1 MLEKSCKKFML
12 FREANE
18 LQQWINE
25 KESALTNEEV
35 GSDLEQVEV
44 LQKKFDDFQK
54 VTPSRSSCSESS
66 HHSRVSCYMSL
77 VLTFLCLQDLKA
89 NESRL
94 RDINKVASEL
104 ESEGLM
110 AEEAPMVQA
119 QVSSPC
125 LDPLHEPSS
134 MLDLLINGD
143 PFFSLQQQ
151 EMLGSALGKVVL
163 LSSASCTL
171 PDL

>member
-12 FREANE
+12 FRKANE

-25 KESALTNEEV
+25 KEGALTNEEV
-35 GSDLEQVEV
+35 GSDLKQVEV

-54 VTPSRSSCSESS
+54 
-66 HHSRVSCYMSL
+66 
-77 VLTFLCLQDLKA
+77 DLKA

-119 QVSSPC
+119 Q
-125 LDPLHEPSS
+125 
-134 MLDLLINGD
+134 
-143 PFFSLQQQ
+143 QQ
-151 EMLGSALGKVVL
+151 EHLGSAPGKVRVVL
-163 LSSASCTL
+163 RLHQNQTWCFCYHSFVCLFVYRMKLTL
-171 PDL
+171 RRHHPGSKRLGGLKMGTNEAALDIAVYILGHRWPICYFCQ